1 MLYTLIL
8 YNVIC
13 QLYLNLKKKKKQKFK
28 LVVGLLELTFSWPQY
43 FSLWMT
49 LTSES

>member
-13 QLYLNLKKKKKQKFK
+13 QLYLNLKKKKKKFK
-28 LVVGLLELTFSWPQY
+28 LVEG
-43 FSLWMT
+43 
-49 LTSES
+49 